1 MDTDRLFVKSLT
13 LENFR
18 CFEKAEFGPFDPN
31 FNLLVGING
40 AGKSSILLALANS
53 LRKFGDPEA
62 RHLPN
67 RLVDQKDI
75 RLKHWVG
82 TDEVTSLKLCLPS
95 RIEVSFCFQNANF
108 RTSDYLNSIEGGPTQ
123 TYRSDAKG
131 IESAIHPSK
140 PWSELYENYHNDP
153 ISLIAFYRV
162 HRNFETQALGPPVSG
177 RSDHRLVGVEN
188 WSNAGTSAARLREW
202 VKNQTLIALQRRF
215 RERSSDVEPSP
226 SGSLRQLLLV
236 QEAIAT
242 AVDGVTLF
250 EFDADRDDIVIK
262 FSDGSLKDFSWLSD
276 GQRAMIGL
284 VGDIARRVCSLNAPY
299 LGARTLKET
308 SGIVLIDE
316 LDLHLHPT
324 WQRRIVGAL
333 KQIFPKIQFFA
344 TTHSPQV
351 IGEARPEEI
360 VLLTPQGQKRLIG
373 SYGMDSNWVLECVM
387 EAEGRDPAIARRI
400 KDLFDAIDQD
410 RIEEA
415 KAMISALRADI
426 GNAPDIAGAESY
438 IWRIEHQGD
447 EAAE

>member
-1 MDTDRLFVKSLT
+1 
-13 LENFR
+13 
-18 CFEKAEFGPFDPN
+18 
-31 FNLLVGING
+31 
-40 AGKSSILLALANS
+40 
-53 LRKFGDPEA
+53 
-62 RHLPN
+62 
-67 RLVDQKDI
+67 
-75 RLKHWVG
+75 
-82 TDEVTSLKLCLPS
+82 
-95 RIEVSFCFQNANF
+95 
-108 RTSDYLNSIEGGPTQ
+108 
-123 TYRSDAKG
+123 
-131 IESAIHPSK
+131 
-140 PWSELYENYHNDP
+140 
-153 ISLIAFYRV
+153 
-162 HRNFETQALGPPVSG
+162 
-177 RSDHRLVGVEN
+177 
-188 WSNAGTSAARLREW
+188 
-202 VKNQTLIALQRRF
+202 
-215 RERSSDVEPSP
+215 
-226 SGSLRQLLLV
+226 
-236 QEAIAT
+236 
-242 AVDGVTLF
+242 
-250 EFDADRDDIVIK
+250 
-262 FSDGSLKDFSWLSD
+262 
-276 GQRAMIGL
+276 MIGL